1 MAESKE
7 FLTVKHCS
15 SALNTALRSIDADTV
30 FFLNNEG
37 FISNSMCNQV
47 LNPTAILSKEQK
59 AILLVTSIRDRIE
72 GSAQEYHKL
81 VGHLSQNRRQYGS
94 IVDNLNIEYSRLE
107 GTGKHQLLYIR

>member
-1 MAESKE
+1 MAKSKE

-37 FISNSMCNQV
+37 FILDSMCKQV
-47 LNPTAILSKEQK
+47 LNPIGILSEEQK

-72 GSAQEYHKL
+72 VCAQEYHKL
-81 VGHLSQNRRQYGS
+81 VCHFSQNRRQYGS
-94 IVDNLNIEYSRLE
+94 IVDTLNTEYSRL
-107 GTGKHQLLYIR
+107 GSTGKDLASW

>member
-37 FISNSMCNQV
+37 FISNSLCDQV
-47 LNPTAILSKEQK
+47 LDPTTILSKEQK
-59 AILLVTSIRDRIE
+59 AILLVTSIRNRIE
-72 GSAQEYHKL
+72 VSAQEYHKL

-94 IVDNLNIEYSRLE
+94 IVDTLNTEYSRLG
-107 GTGKHQLLYIR
+107 GTGRCITL